1 MATDTKR
8 KRKFLMVTLITRQ
21 DEKIVQKVSAALRRN
36 MSDATRELFYR
47 EYERIQQAAQP
58 QATTETVT
66 A

>member
-36 MSDATRELFYR
+36 MSDTARELFHR
-47 EYERIQQAAQP
+47 EYQRILKEEQAQP
-58 QATTETVT
+58 T
-66 A
+66 ADQVPA